1 MMRNAEGTGVFKKV
15 SAQERRREI
24 VSDCGAADCRD
35 LAGECYSVRFR
46 STMHSFGGRAMNS
59 ILRFIEVFALG
70 TWVGSIIYLSFA
82 VAPGA
87 FGVLQSRDQAGLM
100 VGYSLARLHYL
111 GVVAAVLYLLAGLA
125 LAPSLKTFLQPAM
138 ISVVLMLALTLVSQ
152 TRVTPRLAE
161 LRTEMASVDATPK
174 NNPLRVEFDRL
185 HQTSV
190 RIEVTVLL
198 IGIAALFLTVRN
210 ASK

>member
-1 MMRNAEGTGVFKKV
+1 
-15 SAQERRREI
+15 
-24 VSDCGAADCRD
+24 
-35 LAGECYSVRFR
+35 
-46 STMHSFGGRAMNS
+46 MNS
-59 ILRFIEVFALG
+59 ILRFVQVFALG
-70 TWVGSIIYLSFA
+70 TWVGSIIYLSFV

-111 GVVAAVLYLLAGLA
+111 GVIAAVLYLLAGLV
-125 LAPSLKTFLQPAM
+125 LAPSPKNFLHPAM
-138 ISVVLMLALTLVSQ
+138 IGVVLMLALTLVSQ

-161 LRTEMASVDATPK
+161 LRTEMVSVDATPK
-174 NNPLRVEFDRL
+174 DNALRVEFDRL

-198 IGIAALFLTVRN
+198 IGVAALFLTVRGTP
-210 ASK
+210 K

>member
-1 MMRNAEGTGVFKKV
+1 MLDFGIFRNRGLEDSGASCPVVHSLGSFREN
-15 SAQERRREI
+15 SPALHAQRRVGQPPFQR
-24 VSDCGAADCRD
+24 
-35 LAGECYSVRFR
+35 
-46 STMHSFGGRAMNS
+46 NS
-59 ILRFIEVFALG
+59 LMTNILRFVQVFALG
-70 TWVGSIIYLSFA
+70 TWLGSIIYLSFV

-111 GVVAAVLYLLAGLA
+111 GMIAAVLYMVAGLA
-125 LAPSLKTFLQPAM
+125 LAQSVKALVQPAM
-138 ISVVLMLALTLVSQ
+138 LGVILMLLLTVVSQ

-161 LRTEMASVDATPK
+161 LRTQMISVDATPK

-190 RIEVTVLL
+190 RIEVVVLL
-198 IGIAALFLTVRN
+198 LGIASLFLTVRN
-210 ASK
+210 TPSS

>member
-1 MMRNAEGTGVFKKV
+1 
-15 SAQERRREI
+15 
-24 VSDCGAADCRD
+24 
-35 LAGECYSVRFR
+35 
-46 STMHSFGGRAMNS
+46 MHSLRERAMNS
-59 ILRFIEVFALG
+59 VLRFVQVIALG
-70 TWVGSIIYLSFA
+70 TWVGSIIYF
-82 VAPGA
+82 VVITQGI

-111 GVVAAVLYLLAGLA
+111 GMVAAVLYLVAGLA
-125 LAPSLKTFLQPAM
+125 LAPSVKALVQPAM
-138 ISVVLMLALTLVSQ
+138 LGVILMLLLTVVSQ

-161 LRTEMASVDATPK
+161 LRTQMVSVDATPK

-210 ASK
+210 AAK